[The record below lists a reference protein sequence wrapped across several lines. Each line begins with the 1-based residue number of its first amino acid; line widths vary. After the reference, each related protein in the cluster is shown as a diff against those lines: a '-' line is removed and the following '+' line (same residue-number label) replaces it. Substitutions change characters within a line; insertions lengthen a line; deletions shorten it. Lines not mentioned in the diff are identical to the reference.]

1 MFGQMFRNIPDVT
14 KNLLIV
20 NVLLFVI
27 TLVLETQGIDL
38 RRQFGV
44 YYPSSPFFEPYQ
56 VITSM
61 FMHGNFPHLLFNMMG
76 LVFLGSM
83 LENVW
88 GKKRFFIFY
97 FVTGIGASILH
108 WCTDAFQLYQMTGEI
123 FPTAVY
129 TDLEYITDGIQWKN
143 GNAMT
148 HDLLSFYLGSSLGA
162 SGSIYGLLAGFA
174 LLFPNTELRLL
185 FPPVTVKAKWLAL
198 ILVIGSLVMAYG
210 RIPGDN
216 IGHIAHL
223 GGALF
228 GFIMV
233 QIWKKDRT
241 NFY

>member
-1 MFGQMFRNIPDVT
+1 MFKNIPDVT
-14 KNLLIV
+14 KNLLII
-20 NVLLFVI
+20 NVLMFLATI
-27 TLVLETQGIDL
+27 VLESQGILL
-38 RRQFGV
+38 RQDFSI

-56 VITSM
+56 LITSM
-61 FMHGNFPHLLFNMMG
+61 FMHLNLPHLLFNMMG

-83 LENVW
+83 LERVW

-97 FVTGIGASILH
+97 FVTGIGAALLH
-108 WCTDAFQLYQMTGEI
+108 WCTDAYQVYQISGEF
-123 FPTAVY
+123 FPTAVHS
-129 TDLEYITDGIQWKN
+129 DLEFIKNGIQWKN
-143 GNAMT
+143 GNEMT
-148 HDLLSFYLGSSLGA
+148 YKLMSFYLRGSLGA

-198 ILVIGSLVMAYG
+198 ILVVGSLFLAFS

-216 IGHIAHL
+216 IGHVAHL

-228 GFIMV
+228 GFILI